1 MRALRLACLLACL
14 ACLACASAPTSAPS
28 PEAPALPGSTEG
40 SRAALDTAG
49 GTRPLVFLTGR
60 MDAEERGGLAA
71 RAPNVRVLS
80 GLSAEEA
87 LARAG
92 EVHGADAR
100 YATPEFLAAA
110 RELCWL
116 QSMSAGVERY
126 VGLEDLAE
134 RPEVVL
140 TNMAGVHGPAI
151 ADHVFA
157 LLLALTRDLRGVL
170 DSARGSSWEVAA
182 GPIAPG
188 TLEGRTLYVAGLGGI
203 GNEVARRGHGFG
215 MRVLA
220 TQRTPDTRP
229 AWVDELGSPDDHGR
243 FLERADVVAICLPLT
258 EATRGLFD
266 ERAFESM
273 RPGAIL
279 INVGRGAIVDTDA
292 LVAALE
298 SGRLAGA
305 GLDVTDPEPLP
316 PDHPLWDLPQVVITP
331 HDASRAELTGARHWA
346 LLCENV
352 RRFGAGEP
360 LLNVV
365 DRTAGY

>member
-1 MRALRLACLLACL
+1 MRALHLACLLVCAAC
-14 ACLACASAPTSAPS
+14 TSAPAT
-28 PEAPALPGSTEG
+28 PRAPGALPGSLEG
-40 SRAALDTAG
+40 ARVALATDG
-49 GTRPLVFLTGR
+49 GARPLVYLAGR
-60 MDAEERGGLAA
+60 MDAEERAALAA
-71 RAPNVRVLS
+71 AAPNVRVLS
-80 GLSAEEA
+80 GLSGEEA

-110 RELCWL
+110 RELRWL

-126 VGLEDLAE
+126 VAVAGLAE

-170 DSARGSSWEVAA
+170 DSARGSNWEVTA
-182 GPIAPG
+182 GPIAP
-188 TLEGRTLYVAGLGGI
+188 TALEGRTLFVAGLGGI

-215 MRVLA
+215 MRVIA
-220 TQRTPDTRP
+220 TQRTPDARP
-229 AWVDELGSPDDHGR
+229 PWVDELGGPDDHAR

-258 EATRGLFD
+258 DATRGLFD

-273 RPGAIL
+273 RPGAFL

-316 PDHPLWDLPQVVITP
+316 PEHPLWDLPQVVITP
-331 HDASRAELTGARHWA
+331 HDASRAELTGERRRA
-346 LLCENV
+346 LLLENM

-365 DRTAGY
+365 DRSAGY

>member
-1 MRALRLACLLACL
+1 MRALRLACLLTCF
-14 ACLACASAPTSAPS
+14 ACANSPATPPAVSPAATALAGS
-28 PEAPALPGSTEG
+28 PEGA
-40 SRAALDTAG
+40 RAALETDG
-49 GTRPLVFLTGR
+49 GTRSLVFLSGR
-60 MDAEERGGLAA
+60 MDAEDLAELAA
-71 RAPNVRVLS
+71 LAPNVRVLS

-87 LARAG
+87 MARAD

-110 RELCWL
+110 RELRWL
-116 QSMSAGVERY
+116 QSLSAGVEHY
-126 VGLEDLAE
+126 LAVEGLEA
-134 RPEVVL
+134 RPEIVL

-157 LLLALTRDLRGVL
+157 LLLVLTRDLRGVL
-170 DSARGSSWEVAA
+170 DSARGSNWEVPA

-215 MRVLA
+215 MRVVA
-220 TQRTPDTRP
+220 TQRTPDARP
-229 AWVDELGSPDDHGR
+229 AWVDELGSPDEHLR

-258 EATRGLFD
+258 DSTRGLFD

-279 INVGRGAIVDTDA
+279 INVGRGAIVDTDT
-292 LVAALE
+292 LLAALE

-316 PDHPLWDLPQVVITP
+316 ADHPLWDLPQVVITP
-331 HDASRAELTGARHWA
+331 HNASRAELTGTRRWA
-346 LLCENV
+346 LMRENL

-365 DRTAGY
+365 DR